1 MIQQAINKTW
11 RLGAAIRTAA
21 KYEQSQDA
29 QASAQAHKTAQAD
42 ELHAARMQRENI
54 MIQRQE
60 LALQQ
65 AQNKMEA
72 KTTQRKR
79 MSIQRALRDVPIG
92 QGQDKTQFK
101 FLPKQVQDAIIHNL
115 TPEMRKAYIE
125 DAKLKG
131 GK

>member
-1 MIQQAINKTW
+1 MIQQAVNKSW
-11 RLGAAIRTAA
+11 RLGAAVRTAA
-21 KYEQSQDA
+21 KYGQAQDA

-65 AQNKMEA
+65 ARNKMEA

-79 MSIQRALRDVPIG
+79 MSIQRALRDVAIG
-92 QGQDKTQFK
+92 QGNEKTQFK
-101 FLPKQVQDAIIHNL
+101 FLPKQVQDSIIKQL
-115 TPEMRKAYIE
+115 TPEERKAYIQ